1 MERAIAVPRVSA
13 RYERK
18 CRGIHD
24 VLLRGPLGFAAQG
37 DTGVLAEGPQPTAY
51 TAITPEIYL
60 RYPRH
65 WDCTISRGFRLTP

>member
-18 CRGIHD
+18 CTGIHGVCCAD
-24 VLLRGPLGFAAQG
+24 PLCLAAQG

-60 RYPRH
+60 R
-65 WDCTISRGFRLTP
+65 TRGTGIAQ